1 MRCYSISV
9 KIYTKTGDDGTT
21 GIIGGARVQK
31 HDARI
36 EAIGTVDELNAHI
49 GVLIEDLKAQTP
61 HITQRETLLQQIQ
74 NDLFTLGSELADPAG
89 KYVTTLLTDDSVA
102 ALEHAIDER
111 EATLPPLKNFI
122 LPAGTPWAAKAHL
135 ARAVCR
141 RAERCITRLNTIDT
155 TNGATIGTATPLR
168 PTILKYLNRL
178 SDLLFVLARE
188 DVALNNGEEI
198 IWQPYVRH

>member
-1 MRCYSISV
+1 M

-21 GIIGGARVQK
+21 GIIGGSRVPK

-49 GVLIEDLKAQTP
+49 GVLFEELNKKSIQTSRP
-61 HITQRETLLQQIQ
+61 QLLTQIQ

-141 RAERCITRLNTIDT
+141 RAERCVTNLNAVSATNATTLDT
-155 TNGATIGTATPLR
+155 TPLR

-198 IWQPYVRH
+198 LWKPYVSN